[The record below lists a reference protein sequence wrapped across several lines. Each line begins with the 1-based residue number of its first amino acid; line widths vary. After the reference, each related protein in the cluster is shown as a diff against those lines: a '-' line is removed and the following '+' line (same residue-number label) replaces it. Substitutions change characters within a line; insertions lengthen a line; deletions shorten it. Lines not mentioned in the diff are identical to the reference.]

1 MGKNIII
8 VGTQWGDEGKGKI
21 VDMLSERADIVA
33 RAQGGNNAGHTVVVG
48 NDKTILH
55 LIPSGILHKNTKCII
70 GNGLVVDANVLFQ
83 EIDELEKRG
92 LKVPPERLVVSSRA
106 HLILTHHI
114 LFDRLREEKKGD
126 SKIGTTCRGIG
137 PCYADKALRV
147 GIRVGDLFKDGLLER
162 IKSAIAEKN
171 ALLKHHFGKPELRA
185 EDILEECRKIGKRLK
200 PYVKDTLPLIHQCIN
215 EKKNILYEGA
225 QGTLLDIDNGTYPF
239 VTSSNT
245 TAGGICT
252 GLGIG
257 PIRFDEIIGIAK
269 AYTTRV
275 GRGPF
280 PTELTDSSGDMLRSE
295 GNEYGSTTGRPRR
308 CGWFDAVVVNHSIRI
323 NNITSLA
330 MTKLDVLDNFDTVK
344 ICIAYMTGNK
354 EITDFPP
361 SLEELEKC
369 EPVYEELPGWK
380 TKTSDITKWNGL
392 PANAKKYL
400 ERIEQITNTKIS
412 IISLGPK
419 RTQTIVRK
427 ECFN

>member
-1 MGKNIII
+1 MGKNIVI

-21 VDMLSERADIVA
+21 VDLLSEKADIVA

-48 NDKTILH
+48 NDKTVLH

-92 LKVPPERLVVSSRA
+92 LKVPPEKLVVSSRA
-106 HLILTHHI
+106 HLILSYHV
-114 LFDRLREEKKGD
+114 LFDKLREEKKGD

-147 GIRVGDLFKDGLLER
+147 GIRTGDLFHDNLLEK

-171 ALLKHHFGKPELRA
+171 SLLKHHFGKPEIKA
-185 EDILEECRKIGKRLK
+185 EDILEECKKIGKRLK
-200 PYVKDTLPLIHQCIN
+200 PYVKDTLPLLHQSIKEN
-215 EKKNILYEGA
+215 KKILYEGA
-225 QGTLLDIDNGTYPF
+225 QGTLLDIDNGTYPY

-257 PIRFDEIIGIAK
+257 PIKFDEIVGIVK

-280 PTELTDSSGDMLRSE
+280 ITELTDKEGDMLRNE
-295 GNEYGSTTGRPRR
+295 GNEYGATTGRPRR
-308 CGWFDAVVVNHSIRI
+308 CGWFDAVVVNHSVKI
-323 NNITSLA
+323 NNVTTLA
-330 MTKLDVLDNFDTVK
+330 MTKLDVLDKFEKVK
-344 ICIAYMTGNK
+344 ICVAYKLDGK
-354 EITDFPP
+354 KISDFPP

-369 EPVYEELPGWK
+369 EPVYEEMPGWK
-380 TKTSDITKWNGL
+380 TKTSDVTKWNDL
-392 PANAKKYL
+392 PANAKEYL
-400 ERIEQITNTKIS
+400 ERIEEITGTKIS
-412 IISLGPK
+412 IVSIGAK
-419 RTQTIVRK
+419 RTQTILRK
-427 ECFN
+427 EFF